1 MIDGLHQD
9 HRTKEASPVDL
20 PPEMVALL
28 AAFAPLFS
36 PTVWNSASLLAIG
49 ALLATGKRTVTAA
62 LRVLGLSQEAH
73 FTNFHRVLN
82 RAAWYPR
89 HASRIL
95 LGLLLPLLPASWP
108 IVLAA
113 DDTIERRHGRKI
125 KAKGCYRD
133 AVRSS
138 KKMVIKCFGLKWVAM
153 MLLVRFPW
161 SQRVHALPFLT
172 VLCWPESAQR
182 LRTHKT
188 AIDCVRQMVLQV
200 RRWDPER
207 AIVLVLDGGFAAVKL
222 ARACRRHQVALV
234 CRLRLD
240 AGLYDLPG
248 EQPASKRG
256 PKPKKGR
263 RQLKL
268 NERAQ
273 REDTPWEEK
282 EVEWYGGQRKAMRL
296 FSGTGLWY
304 TAGQDP
310 VPIRYVLARDPAGE
324 LTDAGYFCTD
334 ATLLPEEILKY
345 IVWRWSVETTFEEA
359 RAHLGMETQRQWSDL
374 AIERTTPVL
383 LGLFSLV
390 MLAAARCHAAG
401 LLLAEQTAWYE
412 KEEPTF
418 SDCLRLV
425 RSRIWQARISKESA
439 EQADIVQLPRAVVDA
454 LIHSLAA
461 AA

>member
-1 MIDGLHQD
+1 
-9 HRTKEASPVDL
+9 
-20 PPEMVALL
+20 MVALL

-36 PTVWNSASLLAIG
+36 PTVWNHASLLAIG

-73 FTNFHRVLN
+73 FTNYHRVLN
-82 RAAWYPR
+82 RATWSPR
-89 HASRIL
+89 RASRIL
-95 LGLLLPLLPASWP
+95 LGLLLPLLPASGP

-113 DDTIERRHGRKI
+113 DDTIERRQGRKI

-138 KKMVIKCFGLKWVAM
+138 KKMVIKCFGLKWVSM

-172 VLCWPESAQR
+172 VLCWPESAPR
-182 LRTHKT
+182 PRAHKT

-200 RRWDPER
+200 RRWSPER
-207 AIVLVLDGGFAAVKL
+207 PIVLVLDGGFAAVKL
-222 ARACRRHQVALV
+222 ARACRRHQVALI

-240 AGLYDLPG
+240 AGLYDPPG

-268 NERAQ
+268 NECAQ
-273 REDTPWEEK
+273 RKDTPWEDK
-282 EVEWYGGQRKAMRL
+282 AVEWYGGEWKAMRL

-310 VPIRYVLARDPAGE
+310 VPIRYVLARDPTGE

-334 ATLLPEEILKY
+334 ETMLPEEILKY

-383 LGLFSLV
+383 LGLFALV
-390 MLAAARCHAAG
+390 MLAAARYHEAG

-425 RSRIWQARISKESA
+425 RSRIWQARISERSA
-439 EQADIVQLPRAVVDA
+439 ELADVVQLPRTVVDA
-454 LIHSLAA
+454 LIHSLASA
-461 AA
+461 A

>member
-1 MIDGLHQD
+1 MDCFRSH
-9 HRTKEASPVDL
+9 HPKEASPVDL
-20 PPEMVALL
+20 PPEMVAIL

-36 PTVWNSASLLAIG
+36 QSVWSHAHPLAIG

-73 FTNFHRVLN
+73 FTNYHRVLN
-82 RAAWYPR
+82 RAVWAPR
-89 HASRIL
+89 LASRIL
-95 LGLLLPLLPASWP
+95 LGLLIPLLPKSWP
-108 IVLAA
+108 LVLAA
-113 DDTIERRHGRKI
+113 DDTVERRGGRQI
-125 KAKGCYRD
+125 KATGCYRD

-138 KKMVIKCFGLKWVAM
+138 KKVVIKCFGLKWVSM

-161 SQRVHALPFLT
+161 NRRVQALPFLT
-172 VLCWPESAQR
+172 VLCWPASASR
-182 LRTHKT
+182 RRAHKT

-200 RRWDPER
+200 RRWYPER
-207 AIVLVLDGGFAAVKL
+207 TIVLVLDGGFAAVKL
-222 ARACRRHQVALV
+222 ARACRRHRVALV

-240 AGLYDLPG
+240 AGLYDPPG
-248 EQPASKRG
+248 VQPASKRG
-256 PKPKKGR
+256 PKPKKGG
-263 RQLKL
+263 RQLKV
-268 NERAQ
+268 NAWAQ
-273 REDTPWEEK
+273 RPDTPWEDK
-282 EVEWYGGQRKAMRL
+282 EVEWYGGEQKPMRL
-296 FSGTGLWY
+296 FSRTGLWY

-324 LTDAGYFCTD
+324 LADASYFCTD
-334 ATLLPEEILKY
+334 ETMLPEEILRY

-359 RAHLGMETQRQWSDL
+359 RAHLGMETQRQWSDQ

-390 MLAAARCHAAG
+390 MLAAARCHEAG

-425 RSRIWQARISKESA
+425 RSRIWQARISEGSA
-439 EQADIVQLPRAVVDA
+439 EQADIVHLPRAVVDA
-454 LIHSLAA
+454 LIHSLASA
-461 AA
+461 A